1 MDLILFGA
9 SGTIGQRI
17 LNEALDRGH
26 SVTAVA
32 RDPSRITQS
41 SPQLKIVRGDVL
53 DPENVAALAS
63 GHEAIISAVGPGKGD
78 PHEVVAAARSLTEAM
93 QKLPGVR
100 LIVVGGAGSLRGPSG
115 TQLVDAPDFP
125 PAWKPAALAHREAL
139 DIFEHSDSDWTY
151 LSPAA
156 VIEPG
161 ERTGKYRTGTDHLL
175 VDEKGD
181 SRISTEDYA
190 VALLDELEK
199 PKFKGRRFTVAY

>member
-1 MDLILFGA
+1 MNLILFGA

-17 LNEALDRGH
+17 LAEALRRGH
-26 SVTAVA
+26 AVTAVS
-32 RDPSRITQS
+32 RDPSRITQNDL
-41 SPQLKIVRGDVL
+41 QLKIVRGDVL
-53 DPENVAALAS
+53 DPENIAALAC
-63 GHEAIISAVGPGKGD
+63 GHDAMISAVGPGKGN
-78 PHEVVAAARSLTEAM
+78 PQEVVAAARSLTQAM
-93 QKLPGVR
+93 RKLPGVR

-115 TQLVDAPDFP
+115 TQLVDLPDFP
-125 PAWKPAALAHREAL
+125 AAWKPAALAHREAL
-139 DIFEHSDSDWTY
+139 DVYQHSDVDWTY